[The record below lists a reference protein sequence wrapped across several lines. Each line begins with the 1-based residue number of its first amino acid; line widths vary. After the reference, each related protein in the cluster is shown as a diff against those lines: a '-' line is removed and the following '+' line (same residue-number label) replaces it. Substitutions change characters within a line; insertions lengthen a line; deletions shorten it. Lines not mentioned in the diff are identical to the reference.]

1 VARSATKKSA
11 DVDGTKDLFGEPELP
26 PGFRYTPDVISAAE
40 ERDLVARFEK
50 LNLKPFEFH
59 GYKGNRRIYTF
70 GHRYAFAGQEARDDA
85 RIPDYLRPLIEIAG
99 DISGTPAAGFEQI
112 MVTEYAPGA
121 GIGWHRDRPTY
132 EDIVAISFLAPCALR
147 LRKRHGDDWERM
159 SAHIEPRSA
168 YLLHD
173 KARNV
178 WQHSIAPM
186 DVLRYSVTLRSFR
199 PGHGTE
205 EEAVG
210 GPRKRNARKQSGSA

>member
-1 VARSATKKSA
+1 VARGATKKSA

-50 LNLKPFEFH
+50 LDLKPFEFH

-85 RIPDYLRPLIEIAG
+85 RIPDYLKPLMEIAG

-147 LRKRHGDDWERM
+147 LRKRDGTTGSACPRM
-159 SAHIEPRSA
+159 SSRGQRICCTTKFAMSGNTASPRWMSS
-168 YLLHD
+168 D
-173 KARNV
+173 IR
-178 WQHSIAPM
+178 
-186 DVLRYSVTLRSFR
+186 
-199 PGHGTE
+199 
-205 EEAVG
+205 
-210 GPRKRNARKQSGSA
+210 